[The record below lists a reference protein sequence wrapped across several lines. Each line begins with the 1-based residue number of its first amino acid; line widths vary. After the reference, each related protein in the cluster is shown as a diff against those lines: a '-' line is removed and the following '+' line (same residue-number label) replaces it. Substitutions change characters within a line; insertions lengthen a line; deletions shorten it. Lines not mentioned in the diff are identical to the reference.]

1 MGNAFSV
8 KYLILSSFIVF
19 LAACGDAR
27 PDAEQPSDG
36 APSEV
41 DLVASTVGSA
51 RSTLSAPTRV
61 SASQM
66 VCFAARVMIATSDC
80 SAMKRWEPVSNA
92 SRMKL
97 AHPARFVLGAS
108 ARSQVLTSQVMVKL
122 ARPMAMIAVDSAAQ
136 ATVIARMGSAI
147 LSPAIV

>member
-1 MGNAFSV
+1 MERH
-8 KYLILSSFIVF
+8 LRLS
-19 LAACGDAR
+19 
-27 PDAEQPSDG
+27 
-36 APSEV
+36 
-41 DLVASTVGSA
+41 LVASTVSSV

-66 VCFAARVMIATSDC
+66 VCFAAQVMIATSDC
-80 SAMKRWEPVSNA
+80 SVMKRWEPVSNA
-92 SRMKL
+92 FRMKL

-122 ARPMAMIAVDSAAQ
+122 ARRMEMIAVALDAQ
-136 ATVIARMGSAI
+136 ATAIARMASVI